1 MSYAP
6 ADTTLTAPR
15 PGRRKGKVK
24 RAFVGGKLSDLG
36 RLPRYAA
43 FAILGAAMIWAP
55 IMGYLR
61 TAPLKYTSSTSL
73 ILPGSGASASL
84 NLNGIG
90 QASSSANSAFSSNAV
105 SPTETYKR
113 LLNADRILAA
123 AAKSLDIGQ
132 SDLGQPRVELVNQ
145 TSLIHFQMIG
155 SSPQDAQARGDAILT
170 AFFRELDAL
179 RTDEVNTR
187 QGSSLQAIA
196 DYRDSVAG
204 TRAEISTLQDQTGL
218 LSVQQY
224 DVLLDRNLALQ
235 TEIRSRAAALS
246 EADAAV
252 AAMSRQLG
260 LDPEAAAK
268 TLKLHADGSYLALID
283 EVALFGTELAAASAQ
298 YGAAH
303 PKVVAARGA
312 RDTARAAALQL
323 AAATTGLDT
332 ATLSTL
338 DLAPHGVRADLLSD
352 LVRKDVD
359 RAGLFQELTTLQAQ
373 FADGQ
378 TDLTSKAAAAAQLQD
393 LERDFSVAEAVFASA
408 IARAQSSKSDVYASY
423 PLVQV
428 LENPSLA
435 DRPSSPNR
443 KLAIAAGIAATLMM
457 LMTLAMGWV
466 RLALISRLLT
476 KPAAKA

>member
-1 MSYAP
+1 
-6 ADTTLTAPR
+6 
-15 PGRRKGKVK
+15 
-24 RAFVGGKLSDLG
+24 
-36 RLPRYAA
+36 
-43 FAILGAAMIWAP
+43 
-55 IMGYLR
+55 
-61 TAPLKYTSSTSL
+61 
-73 ILPGSGASASL
+73 L

-90 QASSSANSAFSSNAV
+90 QASSSANPAFSSNAV

-132 SDLGQPRVELVNQ
+132 SDLGQPRVELVDQ

-268 TLKLHADGSYLALID
+268 TLKLYADGSYLALID

-303 PKVVAARGA
+303 PKVV
-312 RDTARAAALQL
+312 
-323 AAATTGLDT
+323 
-332 ATLSTL
+332 
-338 DLAPHGVRADLLSD
+338 
-352 LVRKDVD
+352 
-359 RAGLFQELTTLQAQ
+359 
-373 FADGQ
+373 
-378 TDLTSKAAAAAQLQD
+378 AAAQLQD

-457 LMTLAMGWV
+457 LMALAMGWV